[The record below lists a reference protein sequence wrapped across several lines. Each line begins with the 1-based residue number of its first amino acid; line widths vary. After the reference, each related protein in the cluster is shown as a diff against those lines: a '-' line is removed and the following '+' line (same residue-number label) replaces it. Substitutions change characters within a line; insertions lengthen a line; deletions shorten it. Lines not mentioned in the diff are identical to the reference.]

1 MKNKKNANYEEK
13 AIDAIKSVIRNGK
26 VNFKNLERNGKLDIS
41 SFEDN
46 WSQMLRKT
54 KAAIDE
60 YSNDLMADINE
71 KELIAKKKLK

>member
-1 MKNKKNANYEEK
+1 MKNKKNANYEQK
-13 AIDAIKSVIRNGK
+13 AMEAMKLAIETGRT
-26 VNFKNLERNGKLDIS
+26 NFKNLERNGELDIS

-46 WSQMLRKT
+46 WTQMLRKT